1 MKRSPTWAIVLLSIG
16 VFMAALDNG
25 IISSALTTIYY
36 SFGVTPNWGAWTVT
50 IYTLGIAVS
59 VPIIGKLSDRYG
71 RKRLFLIEVILF
83 GIGSLLVALST
94 SFPMLLASRFLQ
106 SLGGGGIFIIAS
118 SYVLSTFPQEKQGKA
133 LGMLGGLN
141 GIAAILGPNFGSV
154 ILDLTG
160 NWHWLFLIN
169 IPIAITLVILGS
181 IFIEETKEPNTL
193 GLDWA
198 GIGLLMISVLS
209 LMYGFTQLNGVHVLD
224 SIQQPQFFGF
234 VGFGLL
240 CLLILLFVEKRV
252 TTTRKKDPILPMK
265 LLGNASYLW
274 TLVIGFFSGAI
285 LASVI
290 FIPSYVEQYLGVA
303 ADRAGYWVTPLALAS
318 GLGAGGGGALV
329 DRRGP
334 IFTIVIGSLL
344 AATGFLLFPLWVDAT
359 WQMAIA
365 SSFVGI
371 GFGMMLGAPINVLA
385 TESTSDKG
393 TALGTL
399 SLFRQVAMTL
409 APTIY
414 AGYIARSF
422 SSIGGNIQESFK
434 NTNLQLPQA
443 SDEMSKLSEFTDFQ
457 NLLSA
462 VHQIPVPQVRDLIL
476 TTIHETIKMGY
487 DALFYSGAI
496 IAGLTLISV
505 VTLSQMRKRVQSSS
519 TISEAKS

>member
-1 MKRSPTWAIVLLSIG
+1 MKRSSTWAIILMSAG

-50 IYTLGIAVS
+50 IYTLGLAVS

-71 RKRLFLIEVILF
+71 RKRLFLIEIIIF
-83 GIGSLLVALST
+83 GIGSLLVSLST
-94 SFPMLLASRFLQ
+94 TFPMLLISRFIQ

-118 SYVLSTFPQEKQGKA
+118 SHVLSTFPQEKQGKA
-133 LGMLGGLN
+133 LGMLGGMN
-141 GIAAILGPNFGSV
+141 GIAAILGPNIGSV

-169 IPIAITLVILGS
+169 VPIALILVILGA
-181 IFIEETKEPNTL
+181 IFIEETKEPSTQ

-198 GIGLLMISVLS
+198 GTGLLMISVLS
-209 LMYGFTQLNGVHVLD
+209 LMYGFTQLDGVRVLD
-224 SIQQPQFFGF
+224 SILQPQFFGF

-240 CLLILLFVEKRV
+240 SLFILLFVEKRV
-252 TTTRKKDPILPMK
+252 VTKGKDPILPIK
-265 LLGNASYLW
+265 LLGSSSYLW
-274 TLVIGFFSGAI
+274 TLAIGFFSGAI

-318 GLGAGGGGALV
+318 GIGAGGGGALV

-334 IFTIVIGSLL
+334 VFTLLIASLL

-393 TALGTL
+393 AALGTL

-414 AGYIARSF
+414 AGFIARSF
-422 SSIGGNIQESFK
+422 ASIGGNIQENFK
-434 NTNLQLPQA
+434 NANLQLPTA
-443 SDEMSKLSEFTDFQ
+443 PGEMSKLSEFTDFQ
-457 NLLSA
+457 SLLSAINQIPIPQVREIILSA
-462 VHQIPVPQVRDLIL
+462 VH
-476 TTIHETIKMGY
+476 ETIKIGY
-487 DALFYSGAI
+487 DALFYSGAV

-505 VTLSQMRKRVQSSS
+505 MVLHQVRKRVQPSS
-519 TISEAKS
+519 TVSEAKS